1 MIALAVFDN
10 GIHVIVDK
18 TLLIAGLMSDYTI
31 TEVRQIAHGHSLRKT
46 PHPDVSAI
54 AQQTVNIVRLQSAAI
69 AIGTHQ
75 RPSPTAVT
83 LHRID
88 AFAVDTD
95 EHGVFVVRS
104 EAPIGLVRHHRSKTG
119 GAGRPPAFQVIQHQP
134 PVHGSHPKEIC
145 LCIHIDGVRFAA
157 LQDVTGSTLIPPL
170 AHAANPFDGGK
181 VKTVSV
187 GDNIDGLLP
196 ANQCYLSRRIYPE

>member
-18 TLLIAGLMSDYTI
+18 TLLIVGLMSDYTI
-31 TEVRQIAHGHSLRKT
+31 TEVRQIAHGHSLRET

-83 LHRID
+83 LRRID
-88 AFAVDTD
+88 AFA
-95 EHGVFVVRS
+95 VRS

-181 VKTVSV
+181 VKTVSI
-187 GDNIDGLLP
+187 GDYIDGLLP